1 MQYPFTKEMR
11 VAPAYLDIKARH
23 SESRGERQL
32 DKSGDKRGLLERH
45 LRGLLIFNL
54 YLLS

>member
-23 SESRGERQL
+23 SEPRGERQL